1 MTQMKMSQSISIFQT
16 YFLNTLKAQM
26 QIKGKGPMVLGVGL
40 EFVIEKIFLLEK
52 SQAITLLLVPCMG
65 IINQRHHQNM
75 IQFFHQLLLMPS

>member
-1 MTQMKMSQSISIFQT
+1 MMQMKMSQSISIFQT

-52 SQAITLLLVPCMG
+52 SQAIT
-65 IINQRHHQNM
+65 
-75 IQFFHQLLLMPS
+75 